1 MKIAEIVNDITK
13 NVVFDKYDLNIDYLS
28 TAYGILIH
36 YNDVTSLYM
45 KKRNKDIISIK
56 KDTKIN
62 MWKSFTHELGHMF
75 LHYTNQRCSH
85 PMFNEKQEAE
95 AETFSLLMR
104 MPERIIV
111 DNKLW
116 TVDQVIQYFKVSYED
131 AYLRMELLANRTKT
145 NRLVGINSYSN

>member
-1 MKIAEIVNDITK
+1 
-13 NVVFDKYDLNIDYLS
+13 
-28 TAYGILIH
+28 
-36 YNDVTSLYM
+36 
-45 KKRNKDIISIK
+45 
-56 KDTKIN
+56 
-62 MWKSFTHELGHMF
+62 
-75 LHYTNQRCSH
+75 
-85 PMFNEKQEAE
+85 MFNEKQEAE

-116 TVDQVIQYFKVSYED
+116 TVDQVIHYFNVSYED